1 LPTLA
6 LFLSVLIVFLV
17 LSAFFSGAETA
28 LMSVNRLRIKYLAD
42 SGDKKAQRIQQI
54 LANPDRLLGVILLG
68 NTVANIGSASLATYL
83 VTEYTPQNRAEQ
95 VSILVSVILTLII
108 LIGCEL
114 TPKIVAA
121 AHSEEISKKII
132 WPIRTALVILD
143 PVSRVSAS
151 VANCL
156 VRLLGFAPTASPFVH
171 ALSEDEIRAI
181 IAGSNPEA
189 MGTGK
194 REMLSNV
201 MEIAGT
207 QIREI
212 MIPRVEVT
220 AVDIDDPVSEIIS
233 VITKTKYSRLPVY
246 RGNFDNVLGILNVKD
261 LLPMERLESI
271 KLQSLLRP
279 VQFVPD
285 TARLDAVLR
294 QFQSMHLHIAVV
306 VDEFGGVEGIVTLED
321 LLEEIVGEIRDEHDT
336 ETEAVHELGPGLY
349 SVAGNFPVKDFN
361 RVFEIKIPESPEY
374 ATVVGFLQART
385 GRLLQ
390 KGETVRYQ
398 NASFSVE
405 QAEGFR
411 IISLRVRVPPKIH
424 HRDAENAEKINC
436 SLPL

>member
-1 LPTLA
+1 
-6 LFLSVLIVFLV
+6 LV
-17 LSAFFSGAETA
+17 SAFFSGAETA
-28 LMSVNRLRIKYLAD
+28 LMSANRLRIKYLAD
-42 SGDKKAQRIQQI
+42 SGDKNAKRIQQI
-54 LANPDRLLGVILLG
+54 LVNPDRLLGVILLG

-83 VTEYTPQNRAEQ
+83 VTEYVPQNQAERA
-95 VSILVSVILTLII
+95 SILVSAVLTLVILIC
-108 LIGCEL
+108 CEL
-114 TPKIVAA
+114 TPKIIAA
-121 AHSEEISKKII
+121 THSEEVSRKIL
-132 WPIRTALVILD
+132 WPLRTALVILG
-143 PVSRVSAS
+143 PVSRISAWA
-151 VANCL
+151 ANGMT
-156 VRLLGFAPTASPFVH
+156 RLFGFAPTSSPFVH

-201 MEIAGT
+201 LEIAGT

-220 AVDIDDPVSEIIS
+220 AVDIDDPISKVIS
-233 VITKTKYSRLPVY
+233 VITRTKYSRLPVY
-246 RGNFDNVLGILNVKD
+246 RGNFDNILGILNVKD
-261 LLPMERLESI
+261 LLPMERLENVE
-271 KLQSLLRP
+271 LQPLLRP
-279 VQFVPD
+279 AQFVPD

-336 ETEAVHELGPGLY
+336 ETEAVRELGAGLY

-361 RVFEIKIPESPEY
+361 RAFEVKIPESPEY
-374 ATVVGFLQART
+374 TTIVGFLQART

-411 IISLRVRVPPKIH
+411 IVSLRVKVPPKIQQ
-424 HRDAENAEKINC
+424 RGPETVNEKAI
-436 SLPL
+436 

>member
-1 LPTLA
+1 LPTLILFFSV
-6 LFLSVLIVFLV
+6 LFLFLAV
-17 LSAFFSGAETA
+17 SAFFSGAETA

-83 VTEYTPQNRAEQ
+83 VTEYVPQNQAER
-95 VSILVSVILTLII
+95 VSILISAILTLII

-114 TPKIVAA
+114 TPKIIAA
-121 AHSEEISKKII
+121 NHSEAISRKLIS
-132 WPIRTALVILD
+132 PLRAALVLLNPI
-143 PVSRVSAS
+143 SRVSAGA
-151 VANCL
+151 ANGL
-156 VRLLGFAPTASPFVH
+156 VRLFGFAPTASPFAH

-181 IAGSNPEA
+181 IAGSAPES
-189 MGTGK
+189 MGSGK

-201 MEIAGT
+201 LEITGT

-220 AVDIDDPVSEIIS
+220 AVDIDDPVPEIIS

-246 RGNFDNVLGILNVKD
+246 RGSFDNVLGILNVKD
-261 LLPMERLESI
+261 LLPMERLENI

-279 VQFVPD
+279 AQFVPD
-285 TARLDAVLR
+285 TARLDVVLR

-306 VDEFGGVEGIVTLED
+306 IDEFGGVEGIVTLED

-336 ETEAVHELGPGLY
+336 EIEAVRELGPGLY
-349 SVAGNFPVKDFN
+349 SIAGNLPVKDFN
-361 RVFEIKIPESPEY
+361 RAFEIKVPEAPEY
-374 ATVVGFLQART
+374 TTIVGFLQART

-390 KGETVRYQ
+390 KGETVRFQ
-398 NASFSVE
+398 SASFSVE

-411 IISLRVRVPPKIH
+411 IISLRVKVPANLPR
-424 HRDAENAEKINC
+424 RDAETQKEDRKPR
-436 SLPL
+436 S